1 MSRPAWIFRVCLITC
16 LAACLAL
23 TAAGVPSGARAAT
36 KLAVA
41 KVANDFALMMVDYG
55 NRLGTFQK
63 NGLDVE
69 VTQITQA
76 KMIQAV
82 VAGSIDMALGSG
94 AVLAFMPKGAPLTG
108 VAALSGPPSILVLV
122 VRPDGSIKTLDQLRG
137 RIVAVTN
144 QGSLTDWAVSQ
155 IALHENWAPS
165 EITRVAVGDTMARV
179 ATLRAGD
186 VQGAVIDLATA
197 LELEDRGQAKILV
210 NFGDLIS
217 EFQNQIIYAS
227 DNLIRTNPEAVRS
240 FNRGWFETLDY
251 ARAHKSETVAFAQ
264 EALGVSAGRRR
275 PRLRQTDA
283 GGILLD
289 RRAIRSR
296 DSQKHEQ
303 ELRRHEAARSEY
315 RPVALRHRA
324 VSTQRMS
331 RRTIRCQQARQETR
345 IESRE
350 WPSSAAASAA

>member
-1 MSRPAWIFRVCLITC
+1 MSRVARILCAC

-23 TAAGVPSGARAAT
+23 AGAPSGACANT

-55 NRLGTFQK
+55 NKLGTFQN

-82 VAGSIDMALGSG
+82 VAGSIDMALASG
-94 AVLAFMPKGAPLTG
+94 AALAFMPKGAPLKG

-122 VRPDGSIKTLDQLRG
+122 VRPDGAITALDQLRG

-179 ATLRAGD
+179 ATLRARAVD
-186 VQGAVIDLATA
+186 AAVIDLATA
-197 LELEDRGQAKILV
+197 LELEERGQAKILV
-210 NFGDLIS
+210 NFGDLVN

-227 DNLIRTNPEAVRS
+227 DKVIHDEPDAVRS

-251 ARAHKSETVAFAQ
+251 ARSHKSETVAFA
-264 EALGVSAGRRR
+264 
-275 PRLRQTDA
+275 
-283 GGILLD
+283 
-289 RRAIRSR
+289 
-296 DSQKHEQ
+296 EQ
-303 ELRRHEAARSEY
+303 ELGVGPDIAGRVYDTLMRGGFFSRDGKFDPATLKA
-315 RPVALRHRA
+315 
-324 VSTQRMS
+324 MS
-331 RRTIRCQQARQETR
+331 RSFVEMKLLDQEIDLSQYVT
-345 IESRE
+345 EQFLPKE
-350 WPSSAAASAA
+350 